1 MARIVV
7 VGSIN
12 MDLVT
17 QAPRFPGPGETIL
30 GEHFLTVPG
39 GKGANQAVASARL
52 GAEVALVG
60 ATGRDAFGQQL
71 RRGLETEGIELSHVL
86 ELDDCASGTASIT
99 VAGGENQIVVVP
111 AANAR
116 VTPAQVERAAARL
129 GAAVA
134 LVGALGRDAFGDQL
148 HAGLRQEGVD
158 LAHVHRLADEA
169 SGTASIAVAGGE
181 NQIVVVP
188 AANAGVTPAHVEAAR
203 EVVAHADV
211 VLVQMEIPLDAI
223 EATLRLG
230 HRLGVPVILNP
241 APAQP
246 LPAEWLRLAR
256 YVTPNQH
263 ELAIV
268 LGADPAE
275 ADFLALMQRTPCPV
289 VLTRGAEGAWYRE
302 QGPAIHQPGFPV
314 TVVDSTGAGDTFN
327 GALAVFLHEGAASA
341 VRKGCAAAALSVGK
355 LGAQNGMPRRL
366 ELEAMLARA
375 PIAG

>member
-12 MDLVT
+12 MDLIT

-39 GKGANQAVASARL
+39 GKGANQAVAAARL

-116 VTPAQVERAAARL
+116 VTPAQVERAAAL
-129 GAAVA
+129 I
-134 LVGALGRDAFGDQL
+134 GR
-148 HAGLRQEGVD
+148 
-158 LAHVHRLADEA
+158 
-169 SGTASIAVAGGE
+169 
-181 NQIVVVP
+181 
-188 AANAGVTPAHVEAAR
+188 
-203 EVVAHADV
+203 ADV
-211 VLVQMEIPLDAI
+211 VLVQMEIPLDTV
-223 EATLRLG
+223 ESTLRLG
-230 HRLGVPVILNP
+230 QRLGVPVILNP
-241 APAQP
+241 APAQQ

-327 GALAVFLHEGAASA
+327 GALAVFLHEGVASA